1 MKWKHVGI
9 RKRGRVGND
18 FSKIFV
24 GCEGQV
30 GWPNRAKRE
39 PKRPPK
45 GGMGRPGGLGGPLG
59 AVGPSWAILTLGGS
73 AGGPPIW
80 GLLAPSW
87 RRLGLQNRFWT
98 VKKSVPTWIKILKPS
113 KIDVGSHLGGFWEG
127 KWKHVG
133 T

>member
-1 MKWKHVGI
+1 MHVGI
-9 RKRGRVGND
+9 KKRGRVGND

-24 GCEGQV
+24 RCESQV

-59 AVGPSWAILTLGGS
+59 AVGPSWAVLTLGGP

-87 RRLGLQNRFWT
+87 RPLGAVLAFKIDSGRSKNRFQ
-98 VKKSVPTWIKILKPS
+98 LGS
-113 KIDVGSHLGGFWEG
+113 KF
-127 KWKHVG
+127 
-133 T
+133 

>member
-1 MKWKHVGI
+1 MLHLQIDFWNVFDIFCEVKWRHVGI
-9 RKRGRVGND
+9 KKRGRVGND

-87 RRLGLQNRFWT
+87 RPLGAVLAFKIDSGRSKNRFQ
-98 VKKSVPTWIKILKPS
+98 LGS
-113 KIDVGSHLGGFWEG
+113 KF
-127 KWKHVG
+127 
-133 T
+133 